1 MSKSEG
7 NSMCEYCDTS
17 KYVRTCDGYLKNEL
31 AEGDYIKLSMI
42 YDPKTNKFWLE
53 ASGDGE
59 AIIDINFCPKCGR
72 KL

>member
-1 MSKSEG
+1 
-7 NSMCEYCDTS
+7 MCEYCDTS
-17 KYVRTCDGYLKNEL
+17 KYVHTFDGDLKNQL
-31 AEGDYIKLSMI
+31 AEGDYIALSMI
-42 YDPKTNKFWLE
+42 YDPKTNKFWLK